1 MDQQE
6 KFRSHT
12 KEDPISV
19 ARESRHRFQWWDYP
33 IFAAL
38 TYSPPDG
45 IRLCPLPMDQPDRQN
60 PRQFYLPAIGEH
72 RPPAAYTLGMAVV
85 SPSVYARPAA
95 DTCSLRLADRCGCN
109 IRTWSGVDRDA
120 R

>member
-12 KEDPISV
+12 KEDVISV
-19 ARESRHRFQWWDYP
+19 ALRVPPQVPVVGLSDFRGTDH
-33 IFAAL
+33 
-38 TYSPPDG
+38 SPPDG

-60 PRQFYLPAIGEH
+60 PRQFYLPDIGEH